1 MPNSGCFSLSFFFKI
16 KPRVRQDLSNIANV
30 LFLKLHTE
38 RPSPILSMHQHV
50 EPTIVTACGKTTKK
64 IVCVSCVWGKMH
76 LIALKKMKHTVFASN
91 NKGSAVLVR
100 DVHLDAL
107 N

>member
-1 MPNSGCFSLSFFFKI
+1 MLPHCVIFFKI

-38 RPSPILSMHQHV
+38 RPSPMLSMHQHV
-50 EPTIVTACGKTTKK
+50 EPTIVTACGKTTKT
-64 IVCVSCVWGKMH
+64 IVCVSCVWGGN
-76 LIALKKMKHTVFASN
+76 ASDCVKKMKHTVFASS